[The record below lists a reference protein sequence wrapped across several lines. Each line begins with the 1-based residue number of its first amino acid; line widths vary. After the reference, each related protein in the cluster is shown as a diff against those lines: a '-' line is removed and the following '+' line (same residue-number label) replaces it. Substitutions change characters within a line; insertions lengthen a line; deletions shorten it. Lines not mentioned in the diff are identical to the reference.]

1 MNKRE
6 ATAKENKKIR
16 ELYLKMEPTPG
27 NTMECVDEL
36 ARQFG
41 RTDKSVRASLSR
53 AGVYV
58 RVSYKNSKGTY
69 AETKQNS
76 KSKLIKLIQ
85 DNDLTLDEQIIN
97 KFTKEELDYIY
108 EIIREV

>member
-6 ATAKENKKIR
+6 ATAIENKKIR
-16 ELYLKMEPTPG
+16 ELYLKMEPTPVT
-27 NTMECVDEL
+27 TMECVDEL

-58 RVSYKNSKGTY
+58 RVGYKQNKGTY

-76 KSKLIKLIQ
+76 KSNLIKLIQ
-85 DNDLTLDEQIIN
+85 DNELTLDEQIVN
-97 KFTKEELDYIY
+97 KFTKAELDYIY
-108 EIIREV
+108 KILREV

>member
-16 ELYLKMEPTPG
+16 ELYLKMEPTPQT
-27 NTMECVDEL
+27 TMECVDEL
-36 ARQFG
+36 AGQFG

-58 RVSYKNSKGTY
+58 RVGYKQNKGTFV
-69 AETKQNS
+69 ETKQNS
-76 KSKLIKLIQ
+76 KIKLVKLLK
-85 DNDLTLDEQIIN
+85 DRDLTQDEDILN
-97 KFTKEELDYIY
+97 KFTKAELDYIY
-108 EIIREV
+108 KILREV